1 MQLLR
6 KPLFFVVL
14 ILLCCIALAFSNY
27 FFHPNAFLLTHNGDG
42 FKNYFTLAWNVAYDT
57 GTHFSGMLYP
67 YGDNLIYA
75 DVQPILSWSI
85 KLLSIFFP
93 GIINQTVGIMHICIF
108 TSIILCGVF
117 LYLIINTYIANKW
130 VSAIAAIGIT
140 LLSPQMERLIGHF
153 ALSYVCVIPIIWY
166 LHLRLIESEKKLQF
180 ALWLIF
186 AITFFCFVHLYFLL
200 TALLFIFSFIIIQII
215 RRKIQLKLLLLQ
227 IVVMAVPCIIVMLFM
242 QLSDTVIDRPDV
254 PYGFTNYRTTLGSL
268 LAPDHGRAF
277 AFWINNIGLPQAD
290 FEGYAYIGLFAVVAI
305 CITIIFLVSKIPAAI
320 KNTAFSLP
328 VSTSIFNYL
337 FAAIVV
343 LCFALGLPFIW
354 GFDEWIEKIPII
366 RQFRSPGRFAW
377 IFYYVINVYAI
388 YVFYNLYLHLKRK
401 HFRIAIIV
409 LFVGMFTLIFES
421 SSYFFNEAKFYN
433 TQPLAN
439 PFNNSLPQDS
449 DLTIGEINT
458 DEYQAILF
466 IPLFMQGSEK
476 LYIDHSNG
484 DFATAMGIAYRK
496 GLPLMDAMMSRTSL
510 SQSIAITSLVSNPL
524 LEKHLPEHLNEKPI
538 LLITNHI
545 QLSAADNNLIAQADS
560 IAAWKNFTFY
570 KLPVTAFK
578 DLKKEA
584 VLHFDSLQNR
594 MQTDS
599 LQNYFSELPLQI
611 FYRNEF
617 ENLHAEKMYSGK
629 GALQHTTGG
638 FYLDEIVLDKHPA
651 FWIEISFWTPAV
663 NSGNLYPAMHL
674 EFKDEYENTI
684 AIHGINPKESS
695 DIEHGWIRAAR
706 DLEVMAECKSIQ
718 IFIEEYPDI
727 LIDAVL
733 IRHTA
738 ADVYYKNQEGKLIM
752 NNYTIG
758 K

>member
-14 ILLCCIALAFSNY
+14 ILLSCIAIAFSNY
-27 FFHPNAFLLTHNGDG
+27 IFHPNAFLLTHNGDG
-42 FKNYFTLAWNVAYDT
+42 FKNYFTLAWNVAYDK

-85 KLLSIFFP
+85 KFLSVFFP
-93 GIINQTVGIMHICIF
+93 GIINQTVGIMHLCIF
-108 TSIILCGVF
+108 ISIILCGVF

-140 LLSPQMERLIGHF
+140 LLSPQMERLTGHF

-166 LHLRLIESEKKLQF
+166 LHLKLMESEKKLRF

-200 TALLFIFSFIIIQII
+200 TALLFISAFIIIQLI
-215 RRKIQLKLLLLQ
+215 RRKTEWKLLIWQ
-227 IVVMAVPCIIVMLFM
+227 GIVMAVPCIIVMLFM
-242 QLSDTVIDRPDV
+242 QLTDTVIDRPDV
-254 PYGFTNYRTTLGSL
+254 PYGFTNYRTTIGSL
-268 LAPDHGRAF
+268 LAPDHGRVF
-277 AFWINNIGLPQAD
+277 AFWINDIGLMPAD

-305 CITIIFLVSKIPAAI
+305 SITLIILISKIPTAI
-320 KNTAFSLP
+320 KNSKFTLP
-328 VSTSIFNYL
+328 VDSGIFNYV
-337 FAAIVV
+337 FAAILV

-388 YVFYNLYLHLKRK
+388 YVFYNLYLYIKNK
-401 HFRIAIIV
+401 HSRFAIII
-409 LFVGMFTLIFES
+409 LTIGLFTLIIES
-421 SSYFFNEAKFYN
+421 GSYFFNEAKNYN
-433 TQPLAN
+433 TNPLTN
-439 PFNNSLPQDS
+439 PFNNKLQHDS
-449 DLTIGEINT
+449 DLALESINT

-484 DFATAMGIAYRK
+484 DFATAMSIAFRT

-510 SQSIAITSLVSNPL
+510 SQSVAITSLVSNPL
-524 LEKHLPEHLNEKPI
+524 LEKQLPENLNQKPV

-545 QLSAADNNLIAQADS
+545 QLSAADNNLIAHADS
-560 IAAWKNFTFY
+560 IAGWKIFTFY
-570 KLPVTAFK
+570 KLSLTAFT
-578 DLKKEA
+578 DLKEEA
-584 VLHFDSLQNR
+584 VLHFDSLQNK
-594 MQTDS
+594 MPKDS

-611 FYRNEF
+611 FYRNDF
-617 ENLHAEKMYSGK
+617 ENLHADKTYSGK

-638 FYLDEIVLDKHPA
+638 FYLDEIELPEHPA
-651 FWIEISFWTPAV
+651 FWLEISFWTPVV
-663 NSGNLYPAMHL
+663 NSGNLYPAMQL

-684 AIHGINPKESS
+684 AIHGVNPKESS
-695 DIEHGWIRAAR
+695 DIEGGWIRAFR
-706 DLEVMAECKSIQ
+706 DLEVVPECKSIQ
-718 IFIEEYPDI
+718 IYIEKYPDI

-738 ADVYYKNQEGKLIM
+738 ADVYYKNPEGKLMM